1 MSNIMYGM
9 DGMSAADK
17 GHHTIIEMNFSL
29 ERRKEARVRVEGRL
43 KNNGRPFLA

>member
-9 DGMSAADK
+9 DGAADK